1 MALSIKTDEADR
13 LARDLAKL
21 TGETMTQAV
30 TVALKE
36 RLERERAAKAAEPK
50 ETTEEFVERIM
61 KFTAELRGGVPFKPV
76 TPEEWL
82 EAGGDDLDFELAAK
96 EQADKDRL

>member
-1 MALSIKTDEADR
+1 MKTKQQ

-21 TGETMTQAV
+21 TGETMTEAV

-36 RLERERAAKAAEPK
+36 RLDREKAARA
-50 ETTEEFVERIM
+50 ETPEALVERVM
-61 KFTAELRGGVPFKPV
+61 TFTAKMRGGVDFRPV

-82 EAGGDDLDFELAAK
+82 DAGGDDMDLELAALEK
-96 EQADKDRL
+96 AAKAERRW

>member
-1 MALSIKTDEADR
+1 MALSIKTREADQ

-36 RLERERAAKAAEPK
+36 RLEREKSARA
-50 ETTEEFVERIM
+50 ETPEAFVERIRAL
-61 KFTAELRGGVPFKPV
+61 TAKLRDGVDFRPV

-82 EAGGDDLDFELAAK
+82 DAGGDDLDFELAAK
-96 EQADKDRL
+96 ERLAKAER

>member
-1 MALSIKTDEADR
+1 MALSIKTREADQ

-36 RLERERAAKAAEPK
+36 RLERETSARA
-50 ETTEEFVERIM
+50 ETPEAFVARIM
-61 KFTAELRGGVPFKPV
+61 ALTAKLRDGVDFRPV

-82 EAGGDDLDFELAAK
+82 DAGGDDLDFELAAK
-96 EQADKDRL
+96 EKLAKAER